1 MASQYA
7 LSTAPAPCVSC
18 HAKNETFFSRSNRC
32 SYFLSACKRKCT
44 SHTKTTFSYSKLT
57 CKKTWRIYAVSEGSL
72 IAQPSKAVM
81 ISLEGAKIIDLNGNE
96 VQVVD
101 LWKDRKVVIGFARH
115 FGCVL
120 CRKRA
125 DLLASQKRD
134 DHFGAIAKEAFRIGR
149 LLLVA
154 QSQMDLAGV
163 TLALVGPGSLD
174 QAKAFVDQTKFPG
187 EVYADP
193 HHSAYDALKF
203 VSGISSTF
211 TPSVCFLPILFQL
224 SIPLPR
230 TNYSFHSV
238 DCMPFGITTIKFKR
252 QLERFSNCIVKDTDR
267 TGAFLSKRTQ

>member
-125 DLLASQKRD
+125 DLLASQK
-134 DHFGAIAKEAFRIGR
+134 
-149 LLLVA
+149 
-154 QSQMDLAGV
+154 SQMDLAGV

-211 TPSVCFLPILFQL
+211 TPSAARKIFQL
-224 SIPLPR
+224 YREGYRQDWGL
-230 TNYSFHSV
+230 SF
-238 DCMPFGITTIKFKR
+238 
-252 QLERFSNCIVKDTDR
+252 QKDTVNRGGWQQGGIIVAGPGKYNILYLHKDKEA
-267 TGAFLSKRTQ
+267 GDEPDIADVMKACCISNS